1 VEVGASESLP
11 SIDSLPRCESSS
23 TFASQFLRSPSRRTN
38 VRQLF
43 NPTTTGSMVQGQ
55 HMELIKIVNEIFATP
70 PTVGLRRGDDHR
82 SDPSQNM
89 LLASTATVECCWRWS
104 KLRMAARRLQGNT
117 LVTWLYLSLTIY
129 ALLGPD
135 FVDYLGHKSL
145 TTPLSIINSI
155 VFLLFAVEFVLLLL
169 GSPQYYRTLP
179 FYFDIVC
186 LVSMLQDTWILE
198 QVLAGFDAGDSIWNE
213 QSTRVSRL
221 ARSSRAV
228 RLLRVAKIARVA
240 RLVPFLMA
248 LFRRQNLQL
257 GRMVLMRRLWRVFSL
272 LDLRGGGKVSVFDLK
287 VVYIVIL
294 MKCPHLTK
302 KPLEELIKADSVTI
316 NGMLGTHAEGE
327 EPEDVCLV
335 DWNLF
340 SKILLSTKLGE
351 DLLRSHVKELDRSEG
366 VWPLTQKLSDR
377 ITTKVCAGILILIG
391 AVRLLEIDVA
401 DLSIQQ
407 GLGQLDKLAKI
418 EAQNLPGASGEYM
431 CEQIGLYRD
440 NHWANPFNRKI
451 LYLHL
456 DGWTYIDGGGECMN
470 PASAVDF
477 VGAARRV
484 QDIIDSSSVRVK
496 DLSEACWPDTSCRDM
511 GTPASVVLVDN
522 LMEERHEALWHIFT
536 MLFIIGL
543 LLLFVAVVNR
553 KITVFTRAI
562 LQPLRWLVDDMEALA
577 SLEMLQIFRDLP
589 VAERKRAK
597 RSAEVVEELV
607 QLNQAFHAM
616 QSAIHSWSLYVPP
629 SVVQRL
635 HAEGIEAGVGVGQ
648 QRVTILF
655 CDICGFEGICRGL
668 QPQEVIA
675 LLGRVLN
682 DVAEVIQMHNG
693 TLLEFIGDEVLAV
706 FNAPTTVMHHPLA
719 GAMACRDIHRVL
731 DGENMRRGCVSY
743 RTGKEINIRCRC
755 GVHTADI
762 LAGNI
767 GSKKR
772 IKYGL
777 LGDGVNLAARLKAL
791 NSRYNTRTLATD
803 VLVGSG
809 DRLRRVDFAFR
820 PVDVVAVKGKTEPTT
835 VYELMTTP
843 AIRTPESSAIFEACA
858 RHQEAFRSYQC
869 QDFARAGLPRDGPSQ
884 LLSQRCERFI
894 GAPPGP
900 EWDGVDHLTRKAFQA
915 STGSTAPTLSGSSDA
930 Q

>member
-1 VEVGASESLP
+1 
-11 SIDSLPRCESSS
+11 
-23 TFASQFLRSPSRRTN
+23 
-38 VRQLF
+38 
-43 NPTTTGSMVQGQ
+43 
-55 HMELIKIVNEIFATP
+55 MELIKIVNEIFATP

-511 GTPASVVLVDN
+511 GSPASVVLIDN

-731 DGENMRRGCVSY
+731 DSQNVREKYVSHA
-743 RTGKEINIRCRC
+743 GKEIEIRCRC
-755 GVHTADI
+755 GVHTTNI

-767 GSKKR
+767 GSKSR

-777 LGDGVNLAARLKAL
+777 LGDGINLASRLKAL
-791 NSRYNTRTLATD
+791 NSRYHTRTLATD
-803 VLVGSG
+803 MLVGNG
-809 DRLRRVDFAFR
+809 DRLMKFDFAFR
-820 PVDVVAVKGKTEPTT
+820 PVDVVAVKGKEHPTT

-843 AIRTPESSAIFEACA
+843 ATLTPESSAMFEACQKH
-858 RHQEAFRSYQC
+858 REAFQSYQDKNFA
-869 QDFARAGLPRDGPSQ
+869 QARDTFREVGDVLARAGIPHDMSSQ
-884 LLSQRCERFI
+884 LLIRRCQKLIDE
-894 GAPPGP
+894 PPDP
-900 EWDGVDHLTRKAFQA
+900 EWDGVDRLARKSFEE
-915 STGSTAPTLSGSSDA
+915 DA
-930 Q
+930 MQTSAKV